1 MPVCPRA
8 LSENEKEGACH
19 YSQLLGRE
27 LLSPIVKEQVK
38 ARAATRVVVVGGG
51 LTSAQI
57 VDALVIKGVEEVHLI
72 MRGPMKVKHFDVD
85 LEWIGKYKNLQ
96 KAIFWSADDDAHMMV
111 NISSPI
117 YDVRRLTPTKER
129 LEMINKARNGGSITP
144 RGLYHKILQKHV
156 ATKHVQ
162 IHTYTTLSSQSFNPA
177 TKYWNLTLSTESPSA
192 ALKNTT
198 LQKVSYIYYATGV
211 KPSVQSLPMLQELH
225 KTHPIECKSGL
236 PCLTDDLQWREDVS
250 LFVVRRLASLRLGP
264 GAGNLE
270 GARGGAE
277 RVGWRM
283 DELRQ
288 EADWPR
294 WWGMEEREEV
304 GEREWIRA
312 GGRNWYDALRDDG
325 SS

>member
-1 MPVCPRA
+1 MPVCPRP
-8 LSENEKEGACH
+8 LSEDEKEGACH
-19 YSQLLGRE
+19 SSQLLGRE
-27 LLSPIVKEQVK
+27 LLSPIVEEQVK
-38 ARAATRVVVVGGG
+38 ARATTRVVVVGGG

-57 VDALVIKGVEEVHLI
+57 VDALVRKGVEEVHLI

-96 KAIFWSADDDAHMMV
+96 KAIFWSAEDDD
-111 NISSPI
+111 
-117 YDVRRLTPTKER
+117 ER
-129 LEMINKARNGGSITP
+129 LEIINKARNGGSITP
-144 RGLYHKILQKHV
+144 PYHKILQKHV
-156 ATKHVQ
+156 TTKH
-162 IHTYTTLSSQSFNPA
+162 
-177 TKYWNLTLSTESPSA
+177 NLTLSTESPSTES
-192 ALKNTT
+192 KNTP

-211 KPSVQSLPMLQELH
+211 KPSVPSLPMLQELH
-225 KTHPIECKSGL
+225 ETHPIECKWGL
-236 PCLTDDLQWREDVS
+236 PWLTDDLQWREYVP
-250 LFVVRRLASLRLGP
+250 LFVVGRLASLRLGP

-304 GEREWIRA
+304 GEREWVGA
-312 GGRNWYDALRDDG
+312 GSGNWYDALREDG